1 MKKIDIVYPSSL
13 SSLIGPSQTITRLKN
28 ARDVFFNHGI
38 ELNVFDKKTKDF
50 TGKNFLKKKIKNKIL
65 GSERLFAII
74 YLIRFELN
82 RFLFIKD
89 YCKKKRDVDIVV
101 FHHITSFIFFT
112 MLNKNLKVKMIL
124 FQHNSGD
131 ISKMGK
137 KRFPKIKT
145 YFHIRVIENLFFKKI
160 HLLKKI
166 VFISKYAKNNFN
178 KKNPQFSKK
187 TETIINGIP
196 DIDYKIDYSVNSN
209 ETINLITVGTVSTRK
224 GQDIIIKA
232 LANLNSKTLS
242 QFRLTVVG
250 EGPELIEFKELALNL
265 RVHENIQFVGK
276 KEQNQVFKFL
286 KKSSVFVLMSHSEG
300 LPLSILEALRFGL
313 PIITSNVDGC
323 PETVSNSNGFIINPD
338 VSELTHVLKKLK
350 CEDLNLMSRKSREL
364 FENDYK
370 FESFL
375 NNYIILM
382 NGV

>member
-145 YFHIRVIENLFFKKI
+145 YFHIRLIENLFFKKI

-178 KKNPQFSKK
+178 NKNPQFSKK